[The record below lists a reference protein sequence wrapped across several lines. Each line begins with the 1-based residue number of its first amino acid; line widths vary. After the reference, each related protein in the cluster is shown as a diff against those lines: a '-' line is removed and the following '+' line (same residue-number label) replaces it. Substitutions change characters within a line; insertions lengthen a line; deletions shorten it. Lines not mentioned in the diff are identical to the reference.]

1 MAIKVV
7 TFDFWGTLYRNI
19 NSLKHERK
27 SRIRT
32 YLDLAGVEGVSDEAI
47 YVAMADSWVVW
58 DDIWRREQRTLD
70 VYGFLDL
77 VFPRIGVTLPA
88 ALHDELAHVL
98 QEAIF
103 TGNTVA
109 TDHIIEVVEQLAK
122 TKVLGV
128 ISDTGVSSGKYL
140 QRLID
145 RDHPGRFTFGPYSD
159 EIGVAKPQ
167 AKVFERV
174 LEITGCEAGEVVHV
188 GDLLH
193 TDVLGSRLA
202 GMHSVRYTGVRNI
215 EEAGYEEAEYVI
227 DDYRNLITIIEELD
241 R

>member
-7 TFDFWGTLYRNI
+7 TFDFWGTLYRNV

-27 SRIRT
+27 DRLRH
-32 YLDLAGVEGVSDEAI
+32 YLDQAGIEGVSDEAI
-47 YVAMADSWVVW
+47 YQAMADSWVIW
-58 DDIWRREQRTLD
+58 DEIWRREQRTLD

-77 VFPRIGVTLPA
+77 VFPRLGVTLPEA
-88 ALHDELAHVL
+88 MHDELAQVL

-103 TGNTVA
+103 TGNTIA
-109 TDHIIEVVEQLAK
+109 TDHIIEVVEQLAQ

-140 QRLID
+140 QRLLD
-145 RDHPGRFTFGPYSD
+145 RDHPGRFTFGLYSD
-159 EIGVAKPQ
+159 EIGMAKPQ
-167 AKVFERV
+167 IQVFAQV
-174 LEITGCEAGEVVHV
+174 LKITGCKPEEVVHV

-193 TDVLGSRLA
+193 TDVLGARQA
-202 GMHSVRYTGVRNI
+202 GMHSVRYIGVRNI

-227 DDYRNLITIIEELD
+227 DDYRELIAIIEELD